1 MGSRGKTAVARG
13 RVRDAL
19 AAAPILLAV
28 AGLVQAAPPTGT
40 LAPMLPRQ
48 CPTEMILVGDVCVDR
63 WEGSLLEL
71 REASEI
77 PWSPYYSPH
86 AHKVRAVSKPGV
98 VPQAY
103 ISMADAKRACEASKK
118 RLCRATEWRAACRGP
133 QKTVYP
139 YGDAYVAGTCTDS
152 GRTAPLP
159 KLYSGKAMFENKSM
173 IDARL
178 NQLPNTV
185 ARTGEAAKCTPPAGA
200 SATSGP
206 FDMVGNVH
214 EWTDDGTLHGG
225 FYLDARTLHEGCD
238 YVTTAHAP
246 VYYDYSTGFRC
257 CADPTFDAPP
267 PEAKSAPPVAS
278 AKKLA
283 KL

>member
-1 MGSRGKTAVARG
+1 VGSRGKTAVARG

-28 AGLVQAAPPTGT
+28 VGLVQAAPPTGT

-48 CPTEMILVGDVCVDR
+48 CPAEMILVGDVCVDR
-63 WEGSLLEL
+63 WEASLLEV
-71 REASEI
+71 RDGSSPTEV

-103 ISMADAKRACEASKK
+103 ISMADAKRACEGSKK
-118 RLCRATEWRAACRGP
+118 RLCRASEWRAACRGP

-139 YGDAYVAGTCTDS
+139 YGDAYVPGTCTDS
-152 GRTAPLP
+152 GRTAPLS
-159 KLYSGKAMFENKSM
+159 KLYSGKSMFENKNM

-178 NQLPNTV
+178 NQMPNTV
-185 ARTGEAAKCTPPAGA
+185 AKTGEASKCTPAGA
-200 SATSGP
+200 SGP

-214 EWTDDGTLHGG
+214 EWTDDATLHGG
-225 FYLDARTLHEGCD
+225 FYLDVRNLHEGCD

-246 VYYDYSTGFRC
+246 IYYDYSTGFRC
-257 CADPTFDAPP
+257 CADPTYEAPQ
-267 PEAKSAPPVAS
+267 PEAKTPAP
-278 AKKLA
+278 AKKVA
-283 KL
+283 KR